1 MLITTQ
7 NLTKKY
13 GNKIAVNQLDL
24 AIPQGALVAYLGTN
38 GAGKSTTI
46 NMLVGL
52 LKPTGGIISYAK
64 DLKIGVV
71 FQNSVLDDHLTVSE
85 NLQSRAAMYQGIDQD
100 WIERLTKMMVLTKFL
115 HQRYGTLSGGQKR
128 RVDIARALLNHPN
141 LLFLDEPTTGL
152 DIQTRN
158 VIWGLLRKLQY
169 EQGLTIFLTT
179 HYLEEASNAEL
190 IYILEE
196 GKVLATG
203 SAAQLKQQYARNSLL
218 LTFKDNTVPEGAKLV
233 DHRCYEIN
241 GINHE
246 QALTLLDHYRSSL
259 ENFEYRQGDLDDAF
273 VNITGKEI
281 Q

>member
-13 GNKIAVNQLDL
+13 GNKIAVDQLNL
-24 AIPQGALVAYLGTN
+24 AIPQGVLVAYLGTN

-52 LKPTGGIISYAK
+52 LKPTGGIISYSK
-64 DLKIGVV
+64 GLKIGVV
-71 FQNSVLDDHLTVSE
+71 FQNNVLDDNLTVSE
-85 NLQSRAAMYQGIDQD
+85 NLQSRAAMYQSIDQN
-100 WIERLTKMMVLTKFL
+100 WIERLTKIMGLTKFL

-158 VIWGLLRKLQY
+158 VIWELLRKLQQ

-196 GKVLATG
+196 GKMLATG

-218 LTFKDNTVPEGAKLV
+218 MTFKDDTVPERAKLV
-233 DHRCYEIN
+233 DHRRYEIN
-241 GINHE
+241 EIDHE

>member
-71 FQNSVLDDHLTVSE
+71 FQNSVLDDNLTVSE

-100 WIERLTKMMVLTKFL
+100 WIERLTKMMGLTKFL

-158 VIWGLLRKLQY
+158 VIWGLLRKLQH

-203 SAAQLKQQYARNSLL
+203 SATQLKQQYAQNSLL
-218 LTFKDNTVPEGAKLV
+218 MTFKNGTVPAGARLV
-233 DHRCYEIN
+233 DHRRYEIN
-241 GINHE
+241 GIDHE

>member
-158 VIWGLLRKLQY
+158 VIWGLLRKLKY

-233 DHRCYEIN
+233 DHRRYEIN

>member
-13 GNKIAVNQLDL
+13 GNKIAVDQLDL

-71 FQNSVLDDHLTVSE
+71 FQNSVLDDNLTVSE
-85 NLQSRAAMYQGIDQD
+85 NLRSRAAMYQGIEQG
-100 WIERLTKMMVLTKFL
+100 WIERLAKMMGLTKFL

-158 VIWGLLRKLQY
+158 VIWGLLQKLQH

-203 SAAQLKQQYARNSLL
+203 SAAQLKQQYAQNSLL
-218 LTFKDNTVPEGAKLV
+218 MTFKDDTVPERAKLV
-233 DHRCYEIN
+233 DHRRYAIN
-241 GINHE
+241 GIDHE

>member
-13 GNKIAVNQLDL
+13 GNKLAVNQLDL

-71 FQNSVLDDHLTVSE
+71 FQNSVLDDNLTVSE

-100 WIERLTKMMVLTKFL
+100 WIERLTKMMGLTKFR

-158 VIWGLLRKLQY
+158 VIWGLLRKLQQ
-169 EQGLTIFLTT
+169 EQSLTIFLTT

-203 SAAQLKQQYARNSLL
+203 SAARLKQQYAQNSLL
-218 LTFKDNTVPEGAKLV
+218 MTFKDGTVPAGARLV

-241 GINHE
+241 GIDHE

-259 ENFEYRQGDLDDAF
+259 GNFEYRQGDLDDAF

>member
-13 GNKIAVNQLDL
+13 GSKIAVNQLDL

-52 LKPTGGIISYAK
+52 LKPTGGIISDAK

-100 WIERLTKMMVLTKFL
+100 WIERLSKMMVLTKFL

-233 DHRCYEIN
+233 DHRRYEIN

-246 QALTLLDHYRSSL
+246 QALTLLDHYQSSL

-273 VNITGKEI
+273 VNITGKDI

>member
-71 FQNSVLDDHLTVSE
+71 FQNSVLDDHLTVTE

-203 SAAQLKQQYARNSLL
+203 SAAQLKKQYARNSLL

-233 DHRCYEIN
+233 DHRRYEIN

>member
-13 GNKIAVNQLDL
+13 GSKIAVNQLDL

-100 WIERLTKMMVLTKFL
+100 WIERLSKMMVLTKFL

-218 LTFKDNTVPEGAKLV
+218 LTFKGNTVPEGAKLV
-233 DHRCYEIN
+233 DHRRYEIN

-273 VNITGKEI
+273 VNITGKDI

>member
-203 SAAQLKQQYARNSLL
+203 SAAQLKKQYARNSLL

-233 DHRCYEIN
+233 DHRRYEIN
-241 GINHE
+241 CINHE

>member
-1 MLITTQ
+1 MLVTTP

-13 GNKIAVNQLDL
+13 GSKIAANQLDL

-203 SAAQLKQQYARNSLL
+203 SAAQLKKQYARNSLL

-233 DHRCYEIN
+233 EHRRYEIN

>member
-13 GNKIAVNQLDL
+13 GNKLAVNQLDL

-64 DLKIGVV
+64 GLKIGVV
-71 FQNSVLDDHLTVSE
+71 FQNSVLDDNLTVSE
-85 NLQSRAAMYQGIDQD
+85 NLQSRAAMYQRIDQH
-100 WIERLTKMMVLTKFL
+100 WIERLTKMVGLTKFL

-158 VIWGLLRKLQY
+158 VIWGLLRKLQQ
-169 EQGLTIFLTT
+169 EQVLTIFLTT
-179 HYLEEASNAEL
+179 HYLEEANNAEL

-203 SAAQLKQQYARNSLL
+203 SAAQLKQQYAQNSLL
-218 LTFKDNTVPEGAKLV
+218 MTFKDDTVPEGARPV
-233 DHRCYEIN
+233 DHRRYEIN
-241 GINHE
+241 GIDHE
-246 QALTLLDHYRSSL
+246 QALTLLDHYRGSL
-259 ENFEYRQGDLDDAF
+259 ENFEYRQGALNDAF

>member
-46 NMLVGL
+46 NMLVGP

-100 WIERLTKMMVLTKFL
+100 WIERLSKMMVLTKFL

-203 SAAQLKQQYARNSLL
+203 SAAQLKKQYARNSLL

-233 DHRCYEIN
+233 DHRRYEIN

-273 VNITGKEI
+273 VNITGKDI

>member
-203 SAAQLKQQYARNSLL
+203 SAAQLKKQYARNSLL
-218 LTFKDNTVPEGAKLV
+218 LTFKDNTVPEGAKLG
-233 DHRCYEIN
+233 DHRRYEIN

>member
-52 LKPTGGIISYAK
+52 LKPTGGIISYSK

-100 WIERLTKMMVLTKFL
+100 WIERLSKMMVLTKFL

-203 SAAQLKQQYARNSLL
+203 SAAQLKKQYARNSLL

-233 DHRCYEIN
+233 DHRRYEIN

>member
-100 WIERLTKMMVLTKFL
+100 WIERLTKIMVLTKFL

-203 SAAQLKQQYARNSLL
+203 SAAQLKN
-218 LTFKDNTVPEGAKLV
+218 NT
-233 DHRCYEIN
+233 R
-241 GINHE
+241 GIHCC
-246 QALTLLDHYRSSL
+246 
-259 ENFEYRQGDLDDAF
+259 
-273 VNITGKEI
+273 
-281 Q
+281 

>member
-13 GNKIAVNQLDL
+13 GNKNAVNQLDL

-100 WIERLTKMMVLTKFL
+100 WIERLSKMMVLTKFL

-203 SAAQLKQQYARNSLL
+203 SAAQLKKQYARNSLL

-233 DHRCYEIN
+233 DHRRYEIN

>member
-1 MLITTQ
+1 MLITTK

-13 GNKIAVNQLDL
+13 GNKLAVNKLDL

-46 NMLVGL
+46 NMLAGL
-52 LKPTGGIISYAK
+52 LKPTGGSISYAK

-71 FQNSVLDDHLTVSE
+71 FQNSVLDDNLTVNE
-85 NLQSRAAMYQGIDQD
+85 NLQSRAAMYQGIDQN
-100 WIERLTKMMVLTKFL
+100 WIESLVKMIGLTKFL

-158 VIWGLLRKLQY
+158 VIWGLLRKLQQ
-169 EQGLTIFLTT
+169 EHGLTIFLTT

-203 SAAQLKQQYARNSLL
+203 SAAQLKQQYAKNSLL
-218 LTFKDNTVPEGAKLV
+218 MTFKDGTVPKGAKLV
-233 DHRCYEIN
+233 NHQCYEIN
-241 GINHE
+241 GIDHE
-246 QALTLLDHYRSSL
+246 QALVLLNHYQTSL
-259 ENFEYRQGDLDDAF
+259 EDFEYRQGNLDDAF

>member
-100 WIERLTKMMVLTKFL
+100 WIERLSKMMVLTKFL

-203 SAAQLKQQYARNSLL
+203 SAAQLKKQYARNSLL

-233 DHRCYEIN
+233 DHRRYEIN
-241 GINHE
+241 GINYE

>member
-100 WIERLTKMMVLTKFL
+100 WIERLSKMMVLTKFL

-203 SAAQLKQQYARNSLL
+203 SAAQLKKQYARNSLL

-233 DHRCYEIN
+233 DHRHYEIN

>member
-46 NMLVGL
+46 NMLVDL

-203 SAAQLKQQYARNSLL
+203 SAAQLKKQYARNSLL

-233 DHRCYEIN
+233 DHRRYEIN
-241 GINHE
+241 GINHK

>member
-100 WIERLTKMMVLTKFL
+100 WIELLTKMMVLTKFL

-203 SAAQLKQQYARNSLL
+203 SAAQLKKQYARNSLL

-233 DHRCYEIN
+233 DHRRYEIN

>member
-100 WIERLTKMMVLTKFL
+100 WIERLSKMMVLTKFL

-203 SAAQLKQQYARNSLL
+203 SAAQLKKQYARNSLL
-218 LTFKDNTVPEGAKLV
+218 LTFKDSTVPEGAKFV
-233 DHRCYEIN
+233 DHRRYEIN

>member
-13 GNKIAVNQLDL
+13 DNKIAVNQLDL
-24 AIPQGALVAYLGTN
+24 TIPQGALVAYLGTN

-52 LKPTGGIISYAK
+52 LKPTSGIVSYAK

-71 FQNSVLDDHLTVSE
+71 FQNSVLDDNLMVSE

-100 WIERLTKMMVLTKFL
+100 WIKRLTEMMGLTKFL

-141 LLFLDEPTTGL
+141 LLFLDEPTTGI

-218 LTFKDNTVPEGAKLV
+218 LTFKDDTVPEGAKLV
-233 DHRCYEIN
+233 DYRRYEIN